1 MERRND
7 IPDLLEMYIRNTSE
21 IYNITSRLQNC
32 IIKKNKQGCT
42 TTIRI
47 PCKL

>member
-7 IPDLLEMYIRNTSE
+7 IPNLLAMYIRNTSE

-32 IIKKNKQGCT
+32 IIKKINKGV
-42 TTIRI
+42 
-47 PCKL
+47 

>member
-7 IPDLLEMYIRNTSE
+7 VPNYIHNTSE
-21 IYNITSRLQNC
+21 IYNITSRLQ
-32 IIKKNKQGCT
+32 KNKQGRT